1 MPRKEIFMKDLKG
14 ICVALTTPFTADG
27 EKVDEKALKN
37 HIDSMLEAG
46 VHMILVCGGT
56 GEFAYLRPDERRKI
70 AGIAAGHINGR
81 ADFMVQT
88 SALNT
93 SDAIE
98 YSKHAEG
105 VGADCLLILP
115 PYFEGP
121 NYDGV
126 YYHYE
131 KISDAVHIPIMM
143 YNIPQHSGIDLTPDF
158 VKRVKKIDNVRYI
171 KDSMEDLKR
180 IQELLPAG
188 GDRIRVFNGGD
199 SIAFFSLVAGCSGCV
214 WGATN
219 AMPKESVELY
229 NLVQANKLAEARDL
243 WKRMF
248 PANLF
253 FVSHPYNPSI
263 KAATNLSGRNVGPC
277 RKPQMP
283 LTKAEMKE
291 LKKALKPLG
300 MK

>member
-1 MPRKEIFMKDLKG
+1 MKELRG
-14 ICVALTTPFTADG
+14 ICVALSTPFTQDG
-27 EKVDEKALKN
+27 EKLDEKALRN

-46 VHMILVCGGT
+46 VHIVLVCGGT
-56 GEFAYLRPDERRKI
+56 GEFAYLRPEERRRI
-70 AGIAAGHINGR
+70 AEIASKHINGK
-81 ADFMVQT
+81 AAFMVQT
-88 SALNT
+88 SAVST
-93 SDAIE
+93 GEAIE
-98 YSKHAEG
+98 ASKHAES

-131 KISDAVHIPIMM
+131 KIAWAIKIPIML
-143 YNIPQHSGIDLTPDF
+143 YNIPQSSNIDLTPDF
-158 VKRVKKIDNVRYI
+158 VKRLKQIDNVRYI
-171 KDSMEDLKR
+171 KDSMENLKR
-180 IQELLPAG
+180 IQELLMVG
-188 GDRIRVFNGGD
+188 GDRIKVFNGGD
-199 SIAFFSLVAGCSGCV
+199 SIAFFSLVAGCAGAV

-219 AMPKESVELY
+219 AMPEESVELY
-229 NLVQANKLAEARDL
+229 NLVQAGKLTEAKGL

-253 FVSHPYNPSI
+253 FVTHPYNPSV
-263 KAATNLSGRNVGPC
+263 KAATNLSGRKVGPC

-283 LTKAEMKE
+283 LTGAEMKE

-300 MK
+300 I